1 MFFHIFLFELRYWLR
16 QPIAYIFLLIN
27 ALLVF
32 GATCSDDITIGG
44 STGNVHKNAPYV
56 VEFFFANLT
65 LICLLMITAFFNSAA
80 ARDFSEK
87 TSQIF
92 FTTPM
97 KKRDY
102 LLGRFAGAL
111 VISIIPFLGVSLGSI
126 LGSMM
131 PWLDAERV
139 GPTYWTAHLEGLS
152 VFVLPN
158 MLFAGSVIFC
168 IAALTRSTMMSF
180 IGTLGLLVGYI
191 VSLSLIKDVENEF
204 MGAMLDPFGFRTFM
218 VATKYWTVD
227 DRNTMSM
234 GLEGL
239 LLLNRLVWMAVGAAV
254 FVFTYF
260 RFSFADTARPGKQKT
275 VEAPLVAAASPNVLK
290 TVKPEFGVFWSL
302 RQLMSQLRIET
313 ISMVKNVAFLVIV
326 IFGILNLSLSLYYAT
341 SIGYGLT
348 VFPVTYN
355 MVDTVRGSFFLF
367 IAAIITFYS
376 GAIVWKERESKVND
390 IYDALPYPDWLPVV
404 SKTLALSLTVL
415 LLLLLGCA
423 VGIVKQLTS
432 GFTDIRPGVY
442 FTELVLNDGLSF
454 LNVIMLSVFI
464 HSVVN
469 NRYLGYFLFVVV
481 LIANG
486 FVWPALDIQSNLV
499 IFNSTPSLTY
509 SDMNEFGPF
518 LLPVLSFSS
527 YWVLAGL
534 IMLVGALLYWVRG
547 REQDFGIRSRLA
559 LQRLKNVRPL
569 LMVLFLLW
577 FVCGAWLF
585 YNTKVV
591 NTYQTSDEQEK
602 MQVNYEKM
610 YKQYEARPQPRT
622 TSLDY
627 SIELYPERRALEV
640 SCRQVLTNRHKEAI
654 DTLFFT
660 LPLTYSSVIDL
671 PGSQLLLMDT
681 VHKFAMYQLFKPLL
695 PGDSLEMNLSMK
707 YHPRGVENEVSVT
720 SIIDNGTFFNNA
732 DILPQTGYQSAYELS
747 DKNKRKKF
755 DLPQR
760 IRMPLLS
767 DDPEKRMNTY
777 LSNNSDW
784 VRVRSI
790 FGTSGDQTAIAPGS
804 LRRQWS
810 ENGRNYFEYELDHPS
825 VNFYSFMSARYEVRK
840 KMHNG
845 ISLEVYYDVRHP
857 YNVDKMLMSME
868 KSIDYYS
875 ANFGPYRHKQA
886 RIIEFPRYASFAQA
900 FPGTMPYS
908 EGIGFVANL
917 EDPEDIDMVTY
928 VVAHEMGHQWWA
940 HQVAGADMQG
950 ATLLSESLSQY
961 SALMVMEQMYGKEQ
975 MHKFLKYEM
984 DGYLSSRGSEAE
996 KECPL
1001 MEVENQGYI
1010 HYQKA
1015 SVVLY
1020 YLREMIGE
1028 SGVNASLKGLVD
1040 SFAYREPPYP
1050 NARELVNRLE
1060 AQTPDSLRYLVDD
1073 LFRKITLF
1081 DNRALE
1087 ATTTETDSGY
1097 KTTLKVQAAKMY
1109 ADSLGRE
1116 TPAVLG
1122 DWIDVGVFAEPGEGK
1137 KYGRTLEMKRV
1148 KITAKENTFT
1158 FFTAEKPYQA
1168 GIDPYYYVVDRV
1180 PDDNLKKVTE
1190 KTDDE

>member
-1 MFFHIFLFELRYWLR
+1 MFFQIFLFELRYWLR
-16 QPIAYIFLLIN
+16 QPIVYIFFLIN

-32 GATCSDDITIGG
+32 GATSSDDIIIGG

-65 LICLLMITAFFNSAA
+65 LVCLLMITAFFNSAA

-111 VISIIPFLGVSLGSI
+111 LVSIIPFLGVSLGSF

-131 PWLDAERV
+131 PWLDADRV
-139 GPTYWTAHLEGLS
+139 GPTYWSAHVDGLL

-158 MLFAGSVIFC
+158 LLFAGSVIFC

-180 IGTLGLLVGYI
+180 VGTLGLLVGYI
-191 VSLSLIKDVENEF
+191 VSMSLIEDIENETL
-204 MGAMLDPFGFRTFM
+204 GAMLDPFGFRTFM

-227 DRNTMSM
+227 DRNNLSM

-239 LLLNRLVWMAVGAAV
+239 LLMNRLVWMGVGVAV
-254 FVFTYF
+254 FVFTF
-260 RFSFADTARPGKQKT
+260 FKFSFADAARPGKQKM
-275 VEAPLVAAASPNVLK
+275 VEAPVAMVRPNELK
-290 TVKPEFGVFWSL
+290 TVQPEFGVFWSL
-302 RQLMSQLRIET
+302 KQLISQLRIET
-313 ISMVKNVAFLVIV
+313 ISLVKNVAFLVILL
-326 IFGILNLSLSLYYAT
+326 FGILNLSLSLYYAT

-355 MVDTVRGSFFLF
+355 MIDTVRGSFFLF

-404 SKTLALSLTVL
+404 SKTLALALTVL
-415 LLLLLGCA
+415 FLLLIGCI
-423 VGIVKQLTS
+423 VGMVKQYAS
-432 GFTDIRPGVY
+432 GFTDIRPSVY

-454 LNVIMLSVFI
+454 LNVIALSVFI

-469 NRYLGYFLFVVV
+469 HRYLGYFLFVVV
-481 LIANG
+481 LIANN
-486 FVWPALDIQSNLV
+486 FIWPALDIQSKLA

-509 SDMNEFGPF
+509 SDMNGFGPF
-518 LLPVLSFSS
+518 LRPVWSFST
-527 YWVLAGL
+527 YWLLFSL
-534 IMLVGALLYWVRG
+534 ILLVGSLLYWVRG
-547 REQDFGIRSRLA
+547 RELDFGIRTRLA
-559 LQRLKNVRPL
+559 WQRMKRVGPSLISL
-569 LMVLFLLW
+569 TGLW
-577 FVCGAWLF
+577 LVCGAWLF
-585 YNTKVV
+585 YNTKVI
-591 NTYQTSDEQEK
+591 NTYQTTDQQELV
-602 MQVNYEKM
+602 QVNYEKK
-610 YKQYEARPQPRT
+610 YKQYEMRIQPRT
-622 TSLDY
+622 TALDY
-627 SIELYPERRALEV
+627 KIELYPERRALEV
-640 SCRQVLTNRHKEAI
+640 SCKQVLKNKNKAAV

-671 PGSQLLLMDT
+671 PGAQLLLMDT
-681 VHKFAMYQLFKPLL
+681 VHKFAMYRLDKSLL
-695 PGDSLEMNLSMK
+695 PGDSLVMNLSMK
-707 YHPRGVENEVSVT
+707 YHPRGIENDVSIT
-720 SIIDNGTFFNNA
+720 SIVDNGTFFNNA
-732 DILPQTGYQSAYELS
+732 DILPQIGYQSAYELTS
-747 DKNKRKKF
+747 KNKRKEH

-760 IRMPLLS
+760 IRMPRLS
-767 DDPEKRMNTY
+767 EDPSKRMNTY

-784 VRVRSI
+784 VQVRSI
-790 FGTSGDQTAIAPGS
+790 FGTSGDQIAIAPGS
-804 LRRQWS
+804 MRRQWN

-840 KMHNG
+840 KLYKG
-845 ISLEVYYDVRHP
+845 INLEVYFDPRHP

-875 ANFGPYRHKQA
+875 ANFGPYKHKQA

-908 EGIGFVANL
+908 EGIGFIANL

-961 SALMVMEQMYGKEQ
+961 SALMVMERMYGKEQ

-984 DGYLSSRGSEAE
+984 DEYLSSRGSEAE

-1001 MEVENQGYI
+1001 VEVENQGYL
-1010 HYQKA
+1010 HYQKG

-1028 SGVNASLKGLVD
+1028 SGVNASLKELVD
-1040 SFAYREPPYP
+1040 RFAYQDPPYP
-1050 NARELVNRLE
+1050 NSLELVSRLE
-1060 AQTPDSLRYLVDD
+1060 AQTPDSLPYLIDD

-1087 ATTTETDSGY
+1087 ATTIATDGGY

-1116 TPAVLG
+1116 TPAELV
-1122 DWIDVGVFAEPGEGK
+1122 DWIDVGVFAEPEEGK
-1137 KYGRTLEMKRV
+1137 KYGKALEVKRV
-1148 KITAKENTFT
+1148 KITHKEQVFT
-1158 FFTAEKPYQA
+1158 FFTNEKPYQA
-1168 GIDPYYYVVDRV
+1168 GIDPYYYMVDRV

-1190 KTDDE
+1190 KKE

>member
-16 QPIAYIFLLIN
+16 QPIVYIFFLIN

-32 GATCSDDITIGG
+32 GATSSDDITIGG

-139 GPTYWTAHLEGLS
+139 GPTYWTAHLEGIS

-191 VSLSLIKDVENEF
+191 ISLSLIGDIENEF
-204 MGAMLDPFGFRTFM
+204 WGAMLDPFGFRTFM

-254 FVFTYF
+254 FVFAYF
-260 RFSFADTARPGKQKT
+260 RFSFADTARPGKQKQA
-275 VEAPLVAAASPNVLK
+275 EAPLTASASSNLLK
-290 TVKPEFGVFWSL
+290 NVKPEFGVFWSL

-432 GFTDIRPGVY
+432 GFTDIRPDVY
-442 FTELVLNDGLSF
+442 FTELVLNDGVSF

-518 LLPVLSFSS
+518 LLPVLSFST

-569 LMVLFLLW
+569 LIALFLIW

-591 NTYQTSDEQEK
+591 NTYQTSDQQEK

-610 YKQYEARPQPRT
+610 YKQYDGCPQPRT

-627 SIELYPERRALEV
+627 NIELYPERRALEV
-640 SCRQVLTNRHKEAI
+640 SCRQVLTNRHQDAI

-671 PGSQLLLMDT
+671 PGAQLLLMDT
-681 VHKFAMYQLFKPLL
+681 VHKFAMYRLDKPLL
-695 PGDSLEMNLSMK
+695 PGDSLEMNMSMK

-720 SIIDNGTFFNNA
+720 SIVDNGTFFNNS
-732 DILPQTGYQSAYELS
+732 DILPQTGYQSAYEIT
-747 DKNKRKKF
+747 DKNKRKEYE
-755 DLPQR
+755 LPQR

-767 DDPEKRMNTY
+767 DDPAKRMNTY

-784 VRVRSI
+784 VRVRSV

-804 LRRQWS
+804 LRRQWN

-845 ISLEVYYDVRHP
+845 ISLEVYYDARHP

-875 ANFGPYRHKQA
+875 AHFGPYRHKQA
-886 RIIEFPRYASFAQA
+886 RIIEFPRYGSFAQA

-908 EGIGFVANL
+908 EGIGFIANL

-928 VVAHEMGHQWWA
+928 IVAHEMGHQWWA

-984 DGYLSSRGSEAE
+984 DKYLSSRGSEAE
-996 KECPL
+996 KECAL

-1050 NARELVNRLE
+1050 NARELVNRLD
-1060 AQTPDSLRYLVDD
+1060 AQTPDSLRYLIDD

-1087 ATTTETDSGY
+1087 ATTIETDGGY

-1116 TPAVLG
+1116 TPAVLA
-1122 DWIDVGVFAEPGEGK
+1122 DWIDIGVFAEPLEGK
-1137 KYGRTLEMKRV
+1137 KYGKALEMKRV
-1148 KITAKENTFT
+1148 KITDKENTFT
-1158 FFTAEKPYQA
+1158 FLTTEKPYQA

>member
-16 QPIAYIFLLIN
+16 QPIVYIFLLIN

-32 GATCSDDITIGG
+32 GATSSDDITIGG
-44 STGNVHKNAPYV
+44 SIGNVHKNAPYV
-56 VEFFFANLT
+56 VEFYFANLS

-92 FTTPM
+92 FSTPL

-131 PWLDAERV
+131 PWLDADRV
-139 GPTYWTAHLEGLS
+139 GPIFWTAHLEGLA

-158 MLFAGSVIFC
+158 MLFAGSVVFS
-168 IAALTRSTMMSF
+168 IAALTRSTMLSF
-180 IGTLGLLVGYI
+180 IGTIGLLVGYI
-191 VSLSLIKDVENEF
+191 VSLNLIGDMENEF
-204 MGAMLDPFGFRTFM
+204 LGAMLDPFGFRTFI

-234 GLEGL
+234 GMEGL
-239 LLLNRLVWMAVGAAV
+239 LLLNRLVWMAVGAVV

-260 RFSFADTARPGKQKT
+260 KFSFSDTARPGKQKNAEKQ
-275 VEAPLVAAASPNVLK
+275 VVAEHARQVPE
-290 TVKPEFGVFWSL
+290 TVKPGFGTFWSL
-302 RQLMSQLRIET
+302 RQLVSQLKIEG
-313 ISMVKNVAFLVIV
+313 ISIVKNVAFLVIV
-326 IFGILNLSLSLYYAT
+326 IFGIINLSSSLAYAT
-341 SIGYGLT
+341 SMGYGLT
-348 VFPVTYN
+348 VFPVTWN
-355 MVDTVRGSFFLF
+355 IVDTIKGSFYLF
-367 IAAIITFYS
+367 IVAFITFYS

-404 SKTLALSLTVL
+404 SKTLALAAAVL
-415 LLLLLGCA
+415 LLLLTGCTI
-423 VGIVKQLTS
+423 GIATQLLN
-432 GFTDIRPGVY
+432 GFTDIRPEVY
-442 FTELVLNDGLSF
+442 FTELFLDDGLTF
-454 LNVIMLSVFI
+454 LNLIVLSVFL

-481 LIANG
+481 LIANS

-509 SDMNEFGPF
+509 SDMNAFGPF
-518 LLPVLSFSS
+518 LLPVLSFSA
-527 YWVLAGL
+527 YWTLAGL
-534 IMLVGALLYWVRG
+534 ILLVGALLYWVRG
-547 REQDFGIRSRLA
+547 RENDFRIRTRLA
-559 LQRLKNVRPL
+559 LERLKRVRPL
-569 LMVLFLLW
+569 LMALFVLW
-577 FVCGAWLF
+577 FSCGAWLF
-585 YNTKVV
+585 YNTKVI
-591 NTYQTSDEQEK
+591 NTYQTSDQSER

-610 YKQYEARPQPRT
+610 YKQYEMRPQPRT
-622 TSLDY
+622 ISLDY
-627 SIELYPERRALEV
+627 HIELYPGRRALEV
-640 SCRQVLTNRHKEAI
+640 SCRQVMMNRHKTPI

-660 LPLTYSSVIDL
+660 LSPTYSAVFDL

-681 VHKFAMYQLFKPLL
+681 VQKFAMYRLDKALM

-707 YHPRGVENEVSVT
+707 YYPRGIENEVTVT
-720 SIIDNGTFFNNA
+720 AVVDNGTFFNNA

-747 DKNKRKKF
+747 DKNKRKKYN
-755 DLPQR
+755 LPLR
-760 IRMPLLS
+760 VRMPDLS
-767 DDPEKRMNTY
+767 DDSVKRMNTY

-784 VRVRSI
+784 VRVRSV
-790 FGTSGDQTAIAPGS
+790 FGTSGDQIAIAPGS
-804 LRRQWS
+804 LRRQWT

-825 VNFYSFMSARYEVRK
+825 ANFYSFMSARYEVRK
-840 KMHNG
+840 KMHKG
-845 ISLEVYYDVRHP
+845 ISLEVYYDSRHA

-875 ANFGPYRHKQA
+875 THFGPYRHKQA

-908 EGIGFVANL
+908 EGIGFIANL

-928 VVAHEMGHQWWA
+928 IVAHEMGHQWWA

-950 ATLLSESLSQY
+950 ATLLSETLAQY
-961 SALMVMEQMYGKEQ
+961 SALMVMEQMYGKDQ

-984 DGYLSSRGSEAE
+984 DEYLSTRGSEAD

-1001 MEVENQGYI
+1001 QEVENQGYI
-1010 HYQKA
+1010 HYQKG
-1015 SVVLY
+1015 SVVMY
-1020 YLREMIGE
+1020 YLKEMTGE
-1028 SGVNASLKGLVD
+1028 PGVNAALKNLVD
-1040 SFAYREPPYP
+1040 SFAYHEPPYP

-1060 AQTPDSLRYLVDD
+1060 AQTPDSLRYLIDD

-1081 DNRALE
+1081 DNRTLDAN
-1087 ATTTETDSGY
+1087 TVETDGGY
-1097 KTTLKVQAAKMY
+1097 KTTLKVQSAKMY

-1116 TPAVLG
+1116 TPAVLN
-1122 DWIDVGVFAEPGEGK
+1122 DWIEVGVFAEPEKGK
-1137 KYGRTLEMKRV
+1137 KYGRALGMKRV
-1148 KITAKENTFT
+1148 RISEKENTFT
-1158 FFTAEKPYQA
+1158 FFTAEKPSQA

-1180 PDDNLKKVTE
+1180 PDDNIKKVTE

>member
-16 QPIAYIFLLIN
+16 QPIVYIFFLIN

-32 GATCSDDITIGG
+32 GATSSDDITIGG

-139 GPTYWTAHLEGLS
+139 GPTYWTAHLEGIS

-191 VSLSLIKDVENEF
+191 ISLSLIGDIENEF
-204 MGAMLDPFGFRTFM
+204 WGAMLDPFGFRTFM

-254 FVFTYF
+254 FVFAYF
-260 RFSFADTARPGKQKT
+260 RFSFADTARPGKQKQA
-275 VEAPLVAAASPNVLK
+275 EAPLTASASSNLLK
-290 TVKPEFGVFWSL
+290 NVKPEFGVFWSL

-415 LLLLLGCA
+415 LLLLLGCV

-432 GFTDIRPGVY
+432 GFTDIRPDVY
-442 FTELVLNDGLSF
+442 FTGLVLNDGVSF

-518 LLPVLSFSS
+518 LLPVLSFST

-569 LMVLFLLW
+569 LIALFLIW

-591 NTYQTSDEQEK
+591 NTYQTSDQQEK

-610 YKQYEARPQPRT
+610 YKQYDGCPQPRT

-627 SIELYPERRALEV
+627 NIELYPERRALEV
-640 SCRQVLTNRHKEAI
+640 SCRQVLTNRHQDAI

-671 PGSQLLLMDT
+671 PGAQLLLMDT
-681 VHKFAMYQLFKPLL
+681 VHKFAMYRLDKPLL
-695 PGDSLEMNLSMK
+695 PGDSLEMNMSMK

-720 SIIDNGTFFNNA
+720 SIVDNGTFFNNS
-732 DILPQTGYQSAYELS
+732 DILPQTGYQSAYEIT
-747 DKNKRKKF
+747 DKNKRKEYE
-755 DLPQR
+755 LPQR

-767 DDPEKRMNTY
+767 DDPAKRMNTY

-784 VRVRSI
+784 VRVRSV

-804 LRRQWS
+804 LRRQWN

-845 ISLEVYYDVRHP
+845 ISLEVYYDARHP

-875 ANFGPYRHKQA
+875 AHFGPYRHKQA
-886 RIIEFPRYASFAQA
+886 RIIEFPRYGSFAQA

-908 EGIGFVANL
+908 EGIGFIANL

-928 VVAHEMGHQWWA
+928 IVAHEMGHQWWA

-984 DGYLSSRGSEAE
+984 DKYLSSRGSEAE
-996 KECPL
+996 KECAL

-1050 NARELVNRLE
+1050 NARELVNRLD
-1060 AQTPDSLRYLVDD
+1060 AQTPDSLRYLIDD

-1087 ATTTETDSGY
+1087 ATTIETDGGY

-1116 TPAVLG
+1116 TPAVLA
-1122 DWIDVGVFAEPGEGK
+1122 DWIDIGVFAEPLEGK
-1137 KYGRTLEMKRV
+1137 KYGKALEMKRV
-1148 KITAKENTFT
+1148 KITDKENTFT
-1158 FFTAEKPYQA
+1158 FLTTEKPYQA